1 MNSPT
6 ILAMIPANAKF
17 PPGIAKKTTGWRIP
31 ADGCSLSLVKR
42 QLFPTTRTLSIVTP
56 PATPV
61 AEDVPATPRASN
73 IPKGP
78 FDSS

>member
-1 MNSPT
+1 MNSP
-6 ILAMIPANAKF
+6 IAMIPANAKS
-17 PPGIAKKTTGWRIP
+17 PPGIPKKAGWRIP
-31 ADGCSLSLVKR
+31 ADGGSMSLVRRK
-42 QLFPTTRTLSIVTP
+42 LFPTTRTLSIVTP

>member
-1 MNSPT
+1 MNSP
-6 ILAMIPANAKF
+6 IAIIPANAKS
-17 PPGIAKKTTGWRIP
+17 PPGIPKKAGWRIP
-31 ADGCSLSLVKR
+31 VDGGSLSLVKR
-42 QLFPTTRTLSIVTP
+42 KLFPAEYVSRTLYIVTP

-78 FDSS
+78 FDSY